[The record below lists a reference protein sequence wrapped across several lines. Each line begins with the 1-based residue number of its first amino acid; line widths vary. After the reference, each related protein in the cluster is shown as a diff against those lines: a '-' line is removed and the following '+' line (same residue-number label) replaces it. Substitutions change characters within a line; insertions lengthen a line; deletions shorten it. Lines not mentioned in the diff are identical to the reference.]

1 MSHKKPSSLIMRV
14 LIFLAK
20 LLLWL
25 MLITVLIFSIPQL
38 RQTIVPYVSDAITHI
53 QSLRQYSKLLQEDLP
68 SANSLPNPLPDR
80 HLTDT
85 WGAARSEGRK
95 HEGIDIFAE
104 RGTPIHATTHG
115 IVRKVGIDRLG
126 GNVVSIIGPGGAGHY
141 YAHLEKYADISE
153 GDWVEQGDIIGYVGD
168 SGNAKGTPTHVHY
181 GIYINGKAVNPYP
194 LLSKQIEE

>member
-1 MSHKKPSSLIMRV
+1 MMSHKKSSSLIVRV
-14 LIFLAK
+14 LMFWAK
-20 LLLWL
+20 LSLWL
-25 MLITVLIFSIPQL
+25 MLIALLIFTIPQL
-38 RQTIVPYVSDAITHI
+38 RQVIVPYVSDSITHV
-53 QSLRQYSKLLQEDLP
+53 QNLRQYSKLLQEDLP
-68 SANSLPNPLPDR
+68 TENSLPNPLPER

-104 RGTPIHATTHG
+104 RGTPIHTSTHG

-141 YAHLEKYADISE
+141 YAHLEAYADITE

-168 SGNAKGTPTHVHY
+168 SGNAKGTPTHLHY

-194 LLSKQIEE
+194 LLQK